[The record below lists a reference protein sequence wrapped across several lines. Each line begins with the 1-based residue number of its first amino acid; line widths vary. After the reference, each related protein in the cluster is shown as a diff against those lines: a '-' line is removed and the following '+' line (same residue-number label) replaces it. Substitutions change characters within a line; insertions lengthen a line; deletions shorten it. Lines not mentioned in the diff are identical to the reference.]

1 MTPNDK
7 MVELINKGEEV
18 LLAARHVA
26 NRIEERFWKALRNSR
41 PLLPVCAWCE
51 RIRDDSGE
59 WHRPEELPASRYGRT
74 ITHGICP
81 DCARELTDARR
92 P

>member
-7 MVELINKGEEV
+7 IVELINKGEEV
-18 LLAARHVA
+18 LLTARHIA
-26 NRIEERFWKALRNSR
+26 SRIEERFWKALRNAR

-74 ITHGICP
+74 LTHGICP
-81 DCARELTDARR
+81 DCARELTDVRR